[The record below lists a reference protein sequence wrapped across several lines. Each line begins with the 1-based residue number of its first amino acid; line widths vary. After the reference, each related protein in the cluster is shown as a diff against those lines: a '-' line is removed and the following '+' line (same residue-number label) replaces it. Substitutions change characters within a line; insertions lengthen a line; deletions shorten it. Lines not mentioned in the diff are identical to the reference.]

1 MAMSTAIILGLL
13 KTRIEDLTP
22 STQHSAD
29 DVFRV
34 HIATR
39 THASRRQ
46 VLLEATAGRRV
57 LRGGQTCNDWETA
70 VEMTVSYPE
79 TRTETGADTILQTA
93 LEDAEDLLA
102 DLYTWATTTS
112 GIIGLDP
119 EIGVAADEGD
129 GTLTVARVL
138 NIIFERS

>member
-1 MAMSTAIILGLL
+1 MAMNTAIMLGLL

-22 STQHSAD
+22 STQHNVD
-29 DVFRV
+29 DVFHV
-34 HIATR
+34 HIATT
-39 THASRRQ
+39 THAARRQ
-46 VLLEATAGRRV
+46 VLLEATAGRRL

-70 VEMTVSYPE
+70 IELTTSYPE

-112 GIIGLDP
+112 GIISMDP
-119 EIGVAADEGD
+119 ELGIAADEGD

-138 NIIFERS
+138 NIVFERS

>member
-1 MAMSTAIILGLL
+1 MNTASILGLL
-13 KTRIEDLTP
+13 KTRIEALTP
-22 STQHSAD
+22 STQAGPD
-29 DVFRV
+29 DVFNV
-34 HIATR
+34 HIATT
-39 THASRRQ
+39 THAARRQ
-46 VLLEATAGRRV
+46 VLLEATAGRRI

-93 LEDAEDLLA
+93 LGDAEDLLA

-112 GIIGLDP
+112 GIIRMDP
-119 EIGVAADEGD
+119 ELGVASDEGD
-129 GTLTVARVL
+129 GTLTVARAL